1 MTAISQDPY
10 SLPLFPDID
19 SDDDGG
25 GAAAL
30 QNTPPAVAAH
40 TALFHAPAEVLAPTP
55 GPEPEPEPEPPQS
68 PAALFQPAPLPDAEP
83 ATVAGT
89 LATLRQWSDAGWL
102 RQLDS
107 AMAAFVAELDP
118 QAPPAV
124 LVATALL
131 AHMEGR
137 GHTCLPLAP
146 AQRHGTGE
154 LLPVGG
160 VGVWQR
166 RHGGRA

>member
-19 SDDDGG
+19 GEGD
-25 GAAAL
+25 GAAVL
-30 QNTPPAVAAH
+30 QDMPPAVAAQ
-40 TALFHAPAEVLAPTP
+40 TALFPPPAAGLAPT
-55 GPEPEPEPEPPQS
+55 PEPEPPQS
-68 PAALFQPAPLPDAEP
+68 PAALSQPAPLPDAEP
-83 ATVAGT
+83 ATGADT

-124 LVATALL
+124 LVATALWMV
-131 AHMEGR
+131 A
-137 GHTCLPLAP
+137 A
-146 AQRHGTGE
+146 
-154 LLPVGG
+154 
-160 VGVWQR
+160 
-166 RHGGRA
+166 